1 MVMNS
6 LVPHVVAEQQS
17 ESRTEIKE
25 PEPGQSQKEE
35 LKDQQRERE
44 KDGRSHRQARQRRG
58 KRRPSSQ
65 TLKRHMKY
73 LVPQVRLALIR
84 ESGAKFEKIE
94 KPEDVE
100 RLLEPL
106 KFCDTENFV
115 ILHLDAVNNV
125 SGYQICSHG
134 TATASLVHMREVFKA
149 AILSNAVSILVAH
162 NHPGGSLTPSSD
174 DIKTTER
181 LVAAGQL
188 LDIPVIDHVIV
199 SVNGCSSLREN
210 YAYLF

>member
-6 LVPHVVAEQQS
+6 LVPQVVAGQLGEN
-17 ESRTEIKE
+17 RTEIE
-25 PEPGQSQKEE
+25 VQQTGQSQKEE
-35 LKDQQRERE
+35 LQGQQRQQQKE
-44 KDGRSHRQARQRRG
+44 GRGHRQAGQRRG

-115 ILHLDAVNNV
+115 VLHLDAVNNV

-149 AILSNAVSILVAH
+149 AILSNAVGILVAH
-162 NHPGGSLTPSSD
+162 NHPGGSLTPSPD

-199 SVNGCSSLREN
+199 SVNGCCSLREN